1 MKDFFWKGRG
11 WTKKGVIVKKGGDSS
26 LWYDFFKKTKILNS
40 FQFYQVSNNLS
51 IDFEIVTYLKNGFH
65 RSCFSRISF
74 IDLRIDTPLK
84 NWIVSKVFW
93 RILLIDFKTSPQ
105 KQFINTA
112 LMKIIAELLFLY
124 FLFTTIDKY
133 LHIHASLLFILC
145 WF

>member
-11 WTKKGVIVKKGGDSS
+11 WSKKGVIVKKGGDSS
-26 LWYDFFKKTKILNS
+26 LWYDFFEKIKILNS

-74 IDLRIDTPLK
+74 IDFRIDTSLK

-105 KQFINTA
+105 KQFINIA
-112 LMKIIAELLFLY
+112 LMKIIAKLLFLY
-124 FLFTTIDKY
+124 FLFTIIDKY